1 MNKKV
6 SRFNSKPYFLKRDQG
21 LMENNETKFLR
32 FIDYYTGISYLLV
45 LFRAKKRRSW
55 MHKLRYFDV

>member
-45 LFRAKKRRSW
+45 LFRAKKRRS
-55 MHKLRYFDV
+55 